1 MRGTTCGVMRGA
13 AGGVAAGATMGTEQ
27 IREVNSVRPRE
38 RGSTNSDYSVRSL
51 RSRKRCHYGL
61 SGLQGEW
68 HGHDVLEWLDGG
80 RRAVVIGWPT
90 PVRRYAR
97 TELPP
102 LPGKPTY
109 GTRAKERARA
119 LRAEARREGIPLSA
133 STRAGLQAVIAGV
146 QPLRLALWQDTAR
159 YLTRVKAER
168 ERARKPLRFQL
179 GAGGLRI
186 GWRTPGG

>member
-1 MRGTTCGVMRGA
+1 MREGA
-13 AGGVAAGATMGTEQ
+13 GIVAAKATLGPEQ
-27 IREVNSVRPRE
+27 TREVNSVRSRE
-38 RGSTNSDYSVRSL
+38 RGSTNSGYPVRSL

-80 RRAVVIGWPT
+80 RRAVVIGWLT

-97 TELPP
+97 AELPP

-109 GTRAKERARA
+109 GTRAKEGARA
-119 LRAEARREGIPLSA
+119 LRAEARRDGIPLSP
-133 STRAGLQAVIAGV
+133 SVRARLQAVIEGRE
-146 QPLRLALWQDTAR
+146 PLRLALWQDTGR
-159 YLTRVKAER
+159 YLIRVKAER

-179 GAGGLRI
+179 GAGGLRM
-186 GWRTPGG
+186 GWRSPGG